1 MSTPEDLD
9 ARLLELLDGQP
20 ASVIEGVKNSLAKE
34 EAARIIRELR
44 STGVEMPALWA
55 LDEFLEEEDP
65 EETYRIDPIMLME
78 ADVLLV
84 AQKKIGKSTL
94 VANFIRAIVD
104 EEDFLGRLAVTP
116 LSEGKTIVHFDNELG
131 AVNLRRWL
139 REQQIINTHR
149 VHVSDMRGKLG
160 AFDIMNPVVRSEWA
174 ERIRAVNGQV
184 IIFDCLRPA
193 LDALGMS
200 EDKEASRFAQALTAL
215 KIEAGASD
223 LLLIHHAGHDGSRAR
238 GDSALSAWCTDEWKM
253 RLKDQADPFSPRIFS
268 AFGRSKGM
276 PSTELEFDALTRR
289 LILKDGAVVA
299 LRTDD
304 QIGHI
309 LRIVT
314 AKPGITSGELHSEM
328 HASGITN
335 KGQRASAINQAKLGG
350 QIVAKKVGKSSHFYL
365 PESAGVMWSE
375 ADRKAI
381 GSWNVDQM
389 DGGNVDQYV
398 DH

>member
-20 ASVIEGVKNSLAKE
+20 ESVIEGVKNSLARE

-55 LDEFLEEEDP
+55 LDEFLEEGDP

-174 ERIRAVNGQV
+174 ERIRAVNG
-184 IIFDCLRPA
+184 
-193 LDALGMS
+193 
-200 EDKEASRFAQALTAL
+200 
-215 KIEAGASD
+215 
-223 LLLIHHAGHDGSRAR
+223 
-238 GDSALSAWCTDEWKM
+238 
-253 RLKDQADPFSPRIFS
+253 
-268 AFGRSKGM
+268 
-276 PSTELEFDALTRR
+276 
-289 LILKDGAVVA
+289 
-299 LRTDD
+299 
-304 QIGHI
+304 
-309 LRIVT
+309 
-314 AKPGITSGELHSEM
+314 
-328 HASGITN
+328 
-335 KGQRASAINQAKLGG
+335 
-350 QIVAKKVGKSSHFYL
+350 
-365 PESAGVMWSE
+365 
-375 ADRKAI
+375 
-381 GSWNVDQM
+381 
-389 DGGNVDQYV
+389 
-398 DH
+398 